1 MQHRNLPD
9 PWEETTT
16 QTPKNPIE
24 FTVKPTGEFTF
35 KGSPNPDLVR
45 QLIVSNDYHQDQ
57 YRRHKSETEQ
67 RIDSQA
73 QMTNYLTIGFLG
85 TSILVLAACLIL
97 SANKGQNQQNQGNIN
112 YDGQFIRGTSCR

>member
-1 MQHRNLPD
+1 MQHHNLPD

-16 QTPKNPIE
+16 QALKTPIE

-35 KGSPNPDLVR
+35 KGAPNPDLVR
-45 QLIVSNDYHQDQ
+45 QLIVSSDYHQDQ
-57 YRRHKSETEQ
+57 HRRHKSETEQ
-67 RIDSQA
+67 RIDAQA

-97 SANKGQNQQNQGNIN
+97 SANKNQNQQGINN